1 VIREFINVYRLYR
14 RHHPARYALS
24 RAWGIAVK
32 GELF

>member
-1 VIREFINVYRLYR
+1 MIREFMSIYRQYR

-32 GELF
+32 GEQF